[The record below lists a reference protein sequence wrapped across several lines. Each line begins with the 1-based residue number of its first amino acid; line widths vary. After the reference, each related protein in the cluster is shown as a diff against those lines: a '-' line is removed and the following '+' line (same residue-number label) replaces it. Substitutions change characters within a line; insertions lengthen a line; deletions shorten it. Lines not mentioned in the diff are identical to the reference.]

1 MAFIQE
7 IKTKRVQVVLEVI
20 EKFVSQ
26 RNEVSEFS
34 IEHMLP
40 DAEDIKNS
48 QIGNLI
54 PLEEK
59 LNGNLGKKPLSEK
72 WDVYEKSTFFSCRG
86 VVKQYKSKSF
96 DPQKRTEFLAKLI
109 FNNVLE
115 LNQFDFSK
123 D

>member
-1 MAFIQE
+1 
-7 IKTKRVQVVLEVI
+7 
-20 EKFVSQ
+20 
-26 RNEVSEFS
+26 
-34 IEHMLP
+34 MLP

-72 WDVYEKSTFFSCRG
+72 WDVYEKSAFFSCRS
-86 VVKQYKSKSF
+86 VAKRYKSKSF
-96 DPQKRTEFLAKLI
+96 DPQKRTEFLAKLM

-123 D
+123 DQ